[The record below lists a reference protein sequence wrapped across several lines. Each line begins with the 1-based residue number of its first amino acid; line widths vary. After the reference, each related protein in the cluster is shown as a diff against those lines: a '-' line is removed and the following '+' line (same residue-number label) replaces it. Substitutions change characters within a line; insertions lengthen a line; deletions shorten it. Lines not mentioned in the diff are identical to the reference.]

1 MSSANDTHW
10 ADLERVLYLV
20 GRMIH
25 NLQLIGPETT
35 EPCAP
40 QSGDPPRQCELCGFT
55 LAPDLPY
62 LPTADPIWGRHTDRR
77 ICLDNLQGWMS
88 LVFAELRE
96 TLPVGVA
103 LVDMGTADKPTR
115 HWPQNPPAEPLLHRA
130 QVEITLRFRATVADI
145 TPDSV
150 RSDLMRYANGADL
163 VAPGRAW
170 TAAWVRARAQRHL
183 LHALLATPAA
193 RDAWIAHEAAYAVDV
208 RVEPTWVRT
217 LGELDPPPGERIFA
231 PVAATL
237 EPEDQRLL
245 ADDDEDWIDST
256 DQLRAG
262 ITFTLEDH
270 HYTVTALPTEPAR

>member
-1 MSSANDTHW
+1 MSSANDIQW

-20 GRMIH
+20 GRMLH
-25 NLQLIGPETT
+25 NLQLGGPEPAA
-35 EPCAP
+35 PCAP
-40 QSGDPPRQCELCGFT
+40 PPGDPLRQCELCSFT

-62 LPTADPIWGRHTDRR
+62 EPTADPLGGRHTDRR
-77 ICLDNLQGWMS
+77 ICLDNLQGLLG

-96 TLPVGVA
+96 TLPTGVA
-103 LVDMGTADKPTR
+103 PVATEPADTPARCWPLTSPAKPV
-115 HWPQNPPAEPLLHRA
+115 LYRA
-130 QVEITLRFRATVADI
+130 QVAVTLRFDATVADI
-145 TPDSV
+145 TPDSL
-150 RSDLMRYANGADL
+150 RADLLRYANGPDL
-163 VAPGRAW
+163 VAPGQAW

-217 LGELDPPPGERIFA
+217 LGELDPPVRARVFA

-245 ADDDEDWIDST
+245 DDDDEDWLNST
-256 DQLRAG
+256 DQLR
-262 ITFTLEDH
+262 TSVTLTLEDH
-270 HYTVTALPTEPAR
+270 HYTVTARPPEPAR